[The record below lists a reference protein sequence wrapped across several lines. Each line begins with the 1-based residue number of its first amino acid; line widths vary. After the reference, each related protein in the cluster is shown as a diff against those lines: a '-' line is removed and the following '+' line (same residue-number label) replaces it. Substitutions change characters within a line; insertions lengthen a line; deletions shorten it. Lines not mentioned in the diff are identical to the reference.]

1 MLCAL
6 TVRTLKP
13 GTFEQF
19 REAFMREEVWNQ
31 PEGWVRFNMLRNVEK
46 PDDVICFGFFDG
58 TVEELRRSA
67 AEVGYSEQLEAVAP
81 FVQAVGTDG
90 LYDIVIDEETGR
102 RSGESRRGAGPEDRR
117 SGAHRPRARHDPD

>member
-19 REAFMREEVWNQ
+19 REAFMREEAWNQ
-31 PEGWVRFNMLRNVEK
+31 PEGWVRFNMLRNVEN
-46 PDDVICFGFFDG
+46 PNEVICFGFFDG
-58 TVEELRRSA
+58 TVDELRRSA

-90 LYDIVIDEETGR
+90 LYDIVIDDT
-102 RSGESRRGAGPEDRR
+102 AT
-117 SGAHRPRARHDPD
+117 PRVAA